1 MRNRKYEA
9 FTLVEM
15 LIVMGI
21 LIILMV
27 IGIAA
32 GRFALNRA
40 NDVAHQNA
48 ADQLYQGLQAY
59 YTDHRV
65 FPTDECKDEGGSA
78 VDCTP
83 MNMMDDN
90 DILGQY
96 MDMGSFN
103 GGTAATFIYFVG
115 GDNEDQAALVCVSM
129 RGTKD
134 INDERDDGAYY
145 CSGNG
150 FGLTGEEVMT
160 SGTDPITVTTK
171 TIEKGE
177 DAWEQFEE
185 GDFTYSSDW
194 ETLTDGSMGWTEL
207 E

>member
-59 YTDHRV
+59 YTDHRA
-65 FPTDECKDEGGSA
+65 FPDSTVCPEGG
-78 VDCTP
+78 CTP
-83 MNMMDDN
+83 AAMMDDN

-160 SGTDPITVTTK
+160 SGTDSITVTTK

-177 DAWEQFEE
+177 DAWEQFET